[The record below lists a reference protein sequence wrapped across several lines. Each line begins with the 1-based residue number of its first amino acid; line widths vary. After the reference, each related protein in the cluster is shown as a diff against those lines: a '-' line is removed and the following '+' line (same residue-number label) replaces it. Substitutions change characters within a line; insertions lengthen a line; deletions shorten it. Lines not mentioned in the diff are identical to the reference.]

1 VSINHPLAANNP
13 TGAEEFQMV
22 ARMFQISKYFFMT
35 LAAMFVATPA
45 FAQGA
50 AAGGNVYAP
59 LAVGIGMGIA
69 AGLCGL
75 GQGRATA
82 SAAEALARNPGARPG
97 IQLFL
102 FIGLAFI
109 ESLTLF
115 TFALLFVRT
124 A

>member
-1 VSINHPLAANNP
+1 MVRLLQVSKYLFMSLAAI
-13 TGAEEFQMV
+13 F
-22 ARMFQISKYFFMT
+22 
-35 LAAMFVATPA
+35 LATPA
-45 FAQGA
+45 FAQGTP
-50 AAGGNVYAP
+50 GVNVYGP
-59 LAVGIGMGIA
+59 IGIGIGMGIA

-102 FIGLAFI
+102 ILGLAFI

-115 TFALLFVRT
+115 TFVLLFIRT

>member
-1 VSINHPLAANNP
+1 
-13 TGAEEFQMV
+13 MV
-22 ARMFQISKYFFMT
+22 RMLQFSKYLFMT
-35 LAAMFVATPA
+35 LSAMFLAVPA
-45 FAQGA
+45 FAQTTGA
-50 AAGGNVYAP
+50 VANPYAP
-59 LAVGIGMGIA
+59 LAVGIGMGMA

-102 FIGLAFI
+102 ILGLAFI

-115 TFALLFVRT
+115 TFVLLFIRT

>member
-1 VSINHPLAANNP
+1 ML
-13 TGAEEFQMV
+13 
-22 ARMFQISKYFFMT
+22 QISKYFFMAM
-35 LAAMFVATPA
+35 AALCIATPA
-45 FAQGA
+45 FAEGA
-50 AAGGNVYAP
+50 TASNPYAP

-124 A
+124 T

>member
-1 VSINHPLAANNP
+1 
-13 TGAEEFQMV
+13 MV
-22 ARMFQISKYFFMT
+22 VRMLQFSKYLFAT
-35 LAAMFVATPA
+35 LAALCFAAPA

-50 AAGGNVYAP
+50 APAGNPYGA

-82 SAAEALARNPGARPG
+82 SASEALARNPGARPG

-102 FIGLAFI
+102 ILGLAFI

-115 TFALLFVRT
+115 TFVLLFIRT
-124 A
+124 T